1 MAHGKWYAAL
11 RIPGA
16 ALLFL
21 IVGAAVYF
29 EGTFKGTE
37 PLIVS
42 PGGFKGTELL
52 KHVFKG
58 IVPLKPVPLKPAD
71 LANVIWFTGL
81 IVTGALPFWRTVRDM
96 FKGQFAA
103 DVVAVL
109 AIVSAAALYQPF
121 AGLVVVIMLTGGA
134 ALERYAEGR
143 AGAAVASLEQAAP
156 RQAHIRN
163 TDGAMRDAPA
173 ESVKVGDV
181 LLVRPGELIPC
192 DGVVLEGRSHVDAS
206 AISGEPLAIPVAA
219 GSTVVSGSANVDGP
233 LTMKATASAGE
244 SQYLRIVELVRNAQ
258 GSKAPLQR
266 IADKAAVWF
275 TPVTLLI
282 CAVTW
287 FVTRDTNRVLSV
299 LMVATPCPLILATPI
314 AIIGGIN
321 RCARRQIIIRT
332 GGALEALAA
341 ITTAVF
347 DKTGTLTKGQP
358 AVERVRPTEGFE
370 ANTVLRAA
378 GALDFGSGHQ
388 LARPLVKHAESVLGV
403 LPIATDVTE
412 VAGRGIAGRVDGAL
426 VRVGSLSWL
435 REALPRSAPA
445 TLEAL
450 DDNGDGL
457 RAYVAI
463 DDAPAG
469 TIEFADSLRD
479 GLPEFFRELT
489 SLGITHTVMLSGD
502 HTANVATVAK
512 ELGITDA
519 RGDLLPEDKV
529 SVVRELQ
536 SRGEKVAMI
545 GDGTNDAPALST
557 ADVGIALAG
566 HGGGIS
572 AEAAD
577 VVLLVD
583 EITRVADAIRAS
595 KSTMRIAKQS
605 IGVGLGLSA
614 VGMIFAA
621 AGFLTPTMGALG
633 QEVIDV
639 AVILNALRAARS

>member
-1 MAHGKWYAAL
+1 MTTKGQWYAAL
-11 RIPGA
+11 RIPIA

-21 IVGAAVYF
+21 IAGALIWFYRIKGS
-29 EGTFKGTE
+29 EILIRDPFK
-37 PLIVS
+37 
-42 PGGFKGTELL
+42 
-52 KHVFKG
+52 
-58 IVPLKPVPLKPAD
+58 
-71 LANVIWFTGL
+71 LANFVWFAGL
-81 IVTGALPFWRTVRDM
+81 LITAALPVWRTLRDM
-96 FKGQFAA
+96 LKGEFAA
-103 DVVAVL
+103 DVVAIL
-109 AIVSAAALYQPF
+109 AIVAAAFLNQPF

-143 AGAAVASLEQAAP
+143 AGAAVAALEQAAP
-156 RQAHIRN
+156 RQAHIRDD
-163 TDGAMRDAPA
+163 DGTIRDVAA
-173 ESVKVGDV
+173 ESVKIGDM

-192 DGVVLEGRSHVDAS
+192 DGVVTDGRSHVDAS
-206 AISGEPLAIPVAA
+206 AISGEPLAVPVAV
-219 GSTVVSGSANVDGP
+219 GSLVVSGSANVDGP
-233 LTMKATASAGE
+233 LTVKATASAGE
-244 SQYLRIVELVRNAQ
+244 SQYLRIVELVRVAQ

-266 IADKAAVWF
+266 LADKAAVWF

-282 CAVTW
+282 CAVTYAI
-287 FVTRDTNRVLSV
+287 TRDTDRVLSV

-332 GGALEALAA
+332 GGALEVLAS

-358 AVERVRPTEGFE
+358 SVERVNPSAGYESD
-370 ANTVLRAA
+370 TVLRLA
-378 GALDFGSGHQ
+378 GAVDFGSGHQ
-388 LARPLVKHAESVLGV
+388 LARPLVKHAESVVGA
-403 LPIATDVTE
+403 LPVASDVTE
-412 VAGRGIAGRVDGAL
+412 VAGRGISGIVDDTI

-435 REALPRSAPA
+435 RESLPA
-445 TLEAL
+445 TASASL
-450 DDNGDGL
+450 DDLDDSGDGL
-457 RAYVAI
+457 RAYVSI
-463 DDAPAG
+463 GDAPAG

-479 GLPEFFRELT
+479 GLPQFFRDLAA
-489 SLGITHTVMLSGD
+489 LGITRTVMLSGD

-529 SVVRELQ
+529 SIVKEFQAKGERVV
-536 SRGEKVAMI
+536 MI

-557 ADVGIALAG
+557 AEVGIALAG

-577 VVLLVD
+577 IVLLVD
-583 EITRVADAIRAS
+583 EITRVADAVRAS
-595 KSTMRIAKQS
+595 QATMRIAKQS

-614 VGMIFAA
+614 VGMLFAA
-621 AGFLTPTMGALG
+621 SGFLTPTMGALA

-639 AVILNALRAARS
+639 AVILNALRAAKS

>member
-1 MAHGKWYAAL
+1 MTTSGKWYAAL

-21 IVGAAVYF
+21 VVGAIMYFDVGGAVSLL
-29 EGTFKGTE
+29 FKGSVY
-37 PLIVS
+37 LDLS
-42 PGGFKGTELL
+42 FKCSDHFNGAL
-52 KHVFKG
+52 K
-58 IVPLKPVPLKPAD
+58 AECA
-71 LANVIWFTGL
+71 ANAIWFVGL
-81 IVTGALPFWRTVRDM
+81 VVTAVIPVWATVRNM
-96 FKGQFAA
+96 LKGQFAA
-103 DVVAVL
+103 DVVAIL
-109 AIVSAAALYQPF
+109 AIVSAGALYQPF

-143 AGAAVASLEQAAP
+143 AGAAVAALEQAAP
-156 RQAHIRN
+156 RQAHIRGS
-163 TDGAMRDAPA
+163 DGVIRDVPA
-173 ESVKVGDV
+173 ESVSIGDL

-192 DGVVLEGRSHVDAS
+192 DGVVTAGRSHVDAS
-206 AISGEPLAIPVAA
+206 AISGEPLAVPVAV

-233 LTMKATASAGE
+233 LTVSATASAAE
-244 SQYLRIVELVRNAQ
+244 SQYLRIVDLVRVAQ

-266 IADKAAVWF
+266 LADQAAVWF

-282 CAVTW
+282 CAVTYV
-287 FVTRDTNRVLSV
+287 FTRDTSRVLSV

-332 GGALEALAA
+332 GGALEVLAG

-358 AVERVRPTEGFE
+358 KVERVHPLPGFS

-378 GALDFGSGHQ
+378 GAVDFGSGHQ
-388 LARPLVKHAESVLGV
+388 LARPLVKHAESTLGS
-403 LPIATDVTE
+403 LPEVSDVTE
-412 VAGRGIAGRVDGAL
+412 VAGRGISGRLDGDI
-426 VRVGSLSWL
+426 VRVGSLTWL
-435 REALPRSAPA
+435 RESLPADASK
-445 TLEAL
+445 AL
-450 DDNGDGL
+450 DALDASGDGL
-457 RAYVAI
+457 RAYVSI
-463 DDAPAG
+463 GDAPAG

-479 GLPEFFRELT
+479 GLPKFFRDLAA
-489 SLGITHTVMLSGD
+489 LGITRTVMLSGD
-502 HTANVATVAK
+502 HTANVAAVAK
-512 ELGITDA
+512 RLGITDA

-529 SVVRELQ
+529 SIVKEFQANRE
-536 SRGEKVAMI
+536 RVAMI

-557 ADVGIALAG
+557 AEVGIALAG

-577 VVLLVD
+577 IVLLVD
-583 EITRVADAIRAS
+583 EITRVVDAVRAS
-595 KSTMRIAKQS
+595 KDTMHIAKQS

-614 VGMIFAA
+614 VGMLLAA
-621 AGFLTPTMGALG
+621 LGLLTPTMGALG

-639 AVILNALRAARS
+639 AVILNALRAAAGARDQRH

>member
-1 MAHGKWYAAL
+1 MTTKGQWYAAL
-11 RIPGA
+11 RIPIA

-21 IVGAAVYF
+21 IAGA
-29 EGTFKGTE
+29 
-37 PLIVS
+37 
-42 PGGFKGTELL
+42 
-52 KHVFKG
+52 
-58 IVPLKPVPLKPAD
+58 
-71 LANVIWFTGL
+71 VIWFYQIKGSEIVIRDPLKLANFVWFAGL
-81 IVTGALPFWRTVRDM
+81 LITAALPVWRTLRDM
-96 FKGQFAA
+96 LKGEFAA
-103 DVVAVL
+103 DVVAIL
-109 AIVSAAALYQPF
+109 AIVAAAFLNQPF

-143 AGAAVASLEQAAP
+143 AGAAVAALEQAAP
-156 RQAHIRN
+156 RQAHIRDD
-163 TDGAMRDAPA
+163 DGTIRDVAA
-173 ESVKVGDV
+173 ESVKIGDM

-192 DGVVLEGRSHVDAS
+192 DGVVTDGRSHVDAS
-206 AISGEPLAIPVAA
+206 AISGEPLAVPVAV
-219 GSTVVSGSANVDGP
+219 GSLVVSGSANVDGP
-233 LTMKATASAGE
+233 LTVKATASAGE
-244 SQYLRIVELVRNAQ
+244 SQYLRIVELVRVAQ

-266 IADKAAVWF
+266 LADKAAVWF

-282 CAVTW
+282 CAVTYAI
-287 FVTRDTNRVLSV
+287 TRDTDRVLSV

-332 GGALEALAA
+332 GGALEVLAS

-358 AVERVRPTEGFE
+358 SVERVNPSAGYESD
-370 ANTVLRAA
+370 TVLRLA
-378 GALDFGSGHQ
+378 GAVDFGSGHQ
-388 LARPLVKHAESVLGV
+388 LARPLVKYAESVVGA
-403 LPIATDVTE
+403 LPVASDVTE
-412 VAGRGIAGRVDGAL
+412 VAGRGISGIVDDTI

-435 REALPRSAPA
+435 RETLPA
-445 TLEAL
+445 TASAAL
-450 DDNGDGL
+450 DDLDDSGDGL
-457 RAYVAI
+457 RAYVSI
-463 DDAPAG
+463 GDAPAG

-479 GLPEFFRELT
+479 GLPQFFRDLAA
-489 SLGITHTVMLSGD
+489 LGITRTVMLSGD

-529 SVVRELQ
+529 SIVKEFQAKGERVV
-536 SRGEKVAMI
+536 MI

-557 ADVGIALAG
+557 AEVGIALAG

-577 VVLLVD
+577 IVLLVD
-583 EITRVADAIRAS
+583 EITRVADAVRAS
-595 KSTMRIAKQS
+595 QATMRIAKQS

-614 VGMIFAA
+614 VGMLFAA
-621 AGFLTPTMGALG
+621 SGFLTPTMGALA

-639 AVILNALRAARS
+639 AVILNALRAAKS

>member
-1 MAHGKWYAAL
+1 MNPRKKRYAAL
-11 RIPGA
+11 RIPIA
-16 ALLFL
+16 AFLFL
-21 IVGAAVYF
+21 VAGAFVG
-29 EGTFKGTE
+29 
-37 PLIVS
+37 LQ
-42 PGGFKGTELL
+42 
-52 KHVFKG
+52 HVLFNDF
-58 IVPLKPVPLKPAD
+58 V
-71 LANVIWFTGL
+71 LARRIWFLGL
-81 IVTGALPFWRTVRDM
+81 IVTSAVPVWQTLRNM
-96 FKGQFAA
+96 LKGEFAA
-103 DVVAVL
+103 DVVAIL

-143 AGAAVASLEQAAP
+143 AGAAVAALEQAAP
-156 RQAHIRN
+156 RQAHIRDA
-163 TDGAMRDAPA
+163 DGTIRDAA
-173 ESVKVGDV
+173 SETVQVGDL

-192 DGVVLEGRSHVDAS
+192 DGDVVDGRSHVDAS
-206 AISGEPLAIPVAA
+206 AITGEPLAVPVAV
-219 GSTVVSGSANVDGP
+219 GSHVVSGSANVDGP
-233 LTMKATASAGE
+233 LTVRATAIAGE

-266 IADKAAVWF
+266 LADKAAVWF

-287 FVTRDTNRVLSV
+287 LITRDTNRVLSV

-332 GGALEALAA
+332 GGALEALATV
-341 ITTAVF
+341 TTAVF

-358 AVERVRPTEGFE
+358 SVERVHPLGGYDVH
-370 ANTVLRAA
+370 AVLRFA
-378 GALDFGSGHQ
+378 GAVDFGSGHQ
-388 LARPLVKHAESVLGV
+388 LARPLVKHAESVVGV
-403 LPIATDVTE
+403 LPDASDVTE
-412 VAGRGIAGRVDGAL
+412 VAGRGISGRVDGVL

-435 REALPRSAPA
+435 REVLPPASAT
-445 TLEAL
+445 TLDAL
-450 DDNGDGL
+450 DGTGDGL
-457 RAYVAI
+457 RAYVAV

-479 GLPEFFRELT
+479 GLPDFFRQLGA
-489 SLGITHTVMLSGD
+489 LGITRTVMLSGD
-502 HTANVATVAK
+502 HTANVAAVAT

-519 RGDLLPEDKV
+519 RGDLLPEQKV
-529 SVVRELQ
+529 SIVQEFQAKGERVV
-536 SRGEKVAMI
+536 MI
-545 GDGTNDAPALST
+545 GDGTNDAPALTT
-557 ADVGIALAG
+557 AEVGIALAG
-566 HGGGIS
+566 HGGGIT

-577 VVLLVD
+577 IVLLVD
-583 EITRVADAIRAS
+583 EITRVADALRAS
-595 KSTMRIAKQS
+595 QSTMRIARQS

-621 AGFLTPTMGALG
+621 LGFLSPTMGALG